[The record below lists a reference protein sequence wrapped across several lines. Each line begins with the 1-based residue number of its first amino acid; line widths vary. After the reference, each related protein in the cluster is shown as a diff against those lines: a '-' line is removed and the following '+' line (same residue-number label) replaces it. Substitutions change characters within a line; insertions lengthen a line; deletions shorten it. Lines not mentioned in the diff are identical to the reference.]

1 MVRIRQANYRKSG
14 CEPWLLFLHPKIFQ
28 EILQKGL
35 NEMAIFL
42 YLLREVHSGFKIG
55 HKNGLSDKTPALYLD
70 NYIRP
75 QDVTMFEPP

>member
-1 MVRIRQANYRKSG
+1 MSPGFFFCV
-14 CEPWLLFLHPKIFQ
+14 PKFFQ
-28 EILQKGL
+28 EILLKGL